1 MEQKELRALEYRCIQ
16 EELPLCTATCPL
28 HIDAR
33 GFIGKIASGAWD
45 EAWKI
50 LTRNMPVPNILARIC
65 DHPCEPVCKRREAG
79 GSIALS
85 ELEKVCVSRVN
96 RKVKASSV
104 PKREDLIA
112 VVGTGLSSLVAAWD
126 LLFLGYHVTILEAN
140 DRPGDAFL
148 VFPEHILPRSVIEE
162 EIAVIQAMGGEL
174 RTNVLM
180 TQEKRWLEELSD
192 QFDAIYVG
200 LDAGIIPDSLLL
212 DVGMV
217 DVDPITLAT
226 GIKGVFA
233 GGLGTRR
240 KPISAILDAADGRK
254 GATSID
260 RFVQNVSLTAAR
272 EGEGPRDTRL
282 YTNIEN
288 IAAEPVVP
296 KTDVEGRYTDEE
308 AIREAQRCIQC
319 ECMECVKNCLY
330 LERFKGYPKRYIR
343 EIYNNEAILM
353 GSHGQT
359 NRLINSC
366 SLCGLCGVVCPNDI
380 SMVDVCLEG
389 RRKLVAKGKMP
400 PSAHDFALEDMF
412 FNNSDRFALT
422 RHEPGMEKSQFFF
435 FPGCQLSGSS
445 PEQVERVYEYLRQ
458 RLSGGVGLMLRC
470 CNAPAFWAG
479 QEALFRAEVELL
491 RDELATAGRP
501 RMILACPTCYKVYKE
516 HLPEVEI
523 ISLWELLD
531 EIGLSSSPHPSKH
544 ITITVHDPCTS
555 RLEQGMQESVRRLL
569 RHLGY
574 TVEEVP
580 LSGLKTECCGYGGLM
595 SAANQPLARDV
606 AKKRADEATSDWVT
620 YCAMCRDSLSKGDK
634 HVAHILDLIFEGSE
648 NRSAVGRKVPGY
660 SERHE
665 NRARLKERM
674 LSKVF
679 GEEGKQLEQ
688 YEQIVLHISSEVSER
703 MEERRILV
711 EDVQRVIDHAERTG
725 ERIFNKKTGHWV
737 ASFRPRTVTFW
748 VEYTGTPQ
756 AYTVYNSYCHR
767 MEIMG
772 EHLI

>member
-1 MEQKELRALEYRCIQ
+1 MDQKELRALEYRCIQ
-16 EELPLCTATCPL
+16 EEPPLCTAACPL

-33 GFIGKIASGAWD
+33 GFIGKIATEAWD
-45 EAWKI
+45 EAWRI

-79 GSIALS
+79 DSIAVS
-85 ELEKVCVSRVN
+85 ELEKACVSRTN
-96 RKVKASSV
+96 RKVKAPSV
-104 PKREDLIA
+104 PKRKDHIA

-126 LLFLGYHVTILEAN
+126 LLFGGHQVTILEAH

-148 VFPEHILPRSVIEE
+148 IFPEHLLARSVIEE

-174 RTNVLM
+174 QTNVLM
-180 TQEKRWLEELSD
+180 TKKRWLEKLAED
-192 QFDAIYVG
+192 FDAVYVG
-200 LDAGIIPDSLLL
+200 LDDGTIPDIIPLSQ
-212 DVGMV
+212 GMV
-217 DVDPITLAT
+217 GVEPITLAT

-233 GGLGTRR
+233 GGLGKMR
-240 KPISAILDAADGRK
+240 KPFSAIHDAADGRK

-272 EGEGPRDTRL
+272 ENEGPCETRL

-288 IAAEPVVP
+288 IVAEPVVP
-296 KTDVEGRYTDEE
+296 KADVEGRYTDEE
-308 AIREAQRCIQC
+308 AIKEARRCIQC

-330 LERFKGYPKRYIR
+330 LERFRGYPKRYIR

-380 SMVDVCLEG
+380 SMVDICLEG
-389 RRKLVAKGKMP
+389 RRKLVERGKMP
-400 PSAHDFALEDMF
+400 PSAHDFALEDMS
-412 FNNSDRFALT
+412 FNNSERFALT
-422 RHEPGMEKSQFFF
+422 RHEPSMEKSQFFF

-470 CNAPAFWAG
+470 CSAPAFWAG
-479 QEALFRAEVELL
+479 REELFRDGIEEL
-491 RDELATAGRP
+491 REEWKNASRP
-501 RMILACPTCYKVYKE
+501 RMIFACPTCYKVYKE

-531 EIGLSSSPHPSKH
+531 EIGLSSSPYPSKH
-544 ITITVHDPCTS
+544 ITITIHDPCTS
-555 RLEQGMQESVRRLL
+555 RSEQGMQESVRRLL

-574 TVEEVP
+574 TVEEVF

-595 SAANQPLARDV
+595 SAANQPLAREV

-620 YCAMCRDSLSKGDK
+620 YCAMCRDTLSKGDK
-634 HVAHILDLIFEGSE
+634 HAAHILDLIFEGSE

-660 SERHE
+660 SDRHE

-674 LSKVF
+674 LAKVF
-679 GEEGKQLEQ
+679 GEEGKLVEQ
-688 YEQIVLHISSEVSER
+688 FEQILLSISSEVRER

-711 EDVQRVIDHAERTG
+711 EDVQRVIYHAERTG
-725 ERIFNKKTGHWV
+725 ERIYNKKTGHWV

-756 AYTVYNSYCHR
+756 AYTLYNSYCHR

-772 EHLI
+772 ESSK